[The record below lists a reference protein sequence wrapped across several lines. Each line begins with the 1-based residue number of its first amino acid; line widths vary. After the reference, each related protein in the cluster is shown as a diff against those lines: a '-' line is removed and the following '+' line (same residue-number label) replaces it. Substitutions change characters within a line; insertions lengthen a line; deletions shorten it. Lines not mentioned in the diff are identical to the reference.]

1 MDIKTLL
8 VHVDAGPAA
17 ASRIRLALAL
27 AQRHGAHLI
36 GAAATGVSRFVT
48 SAMLAAADDRLAARC
63 AALHAAAADALERF
77 DALARAAG
85 LVSYETR
92 LVDDDADGGLAA
104 QVRYCDL
111 AVVGQADHDGRGAP
125 VPDLGADLPDYLLLT
140 SGRPVLV
147 VPSAG
152 ADWRPDAPALV
163 AWDGSVEAIRAVTAA
178 LPLLRAAQGTT
189 IVAFGAAAE
198 VAGDADPCALLGAW
212 LDRHGIAAR
221 ACHRAAAGDV
231 GEALLSAAADLDAGL
246 LVMGGYGHARYR
258 ELVLGGVTA
267 TVLRSPTLPV
277 LLAH

>member
-8 VHVDAGPAA
+8 VHVDTGPAA
-17 ASRIRLALAL
+17 ESRIRLALAL
-27 AQRHGAHLI
+27 AQRHGAHLV
-36 GAAATGVSRFVT
+36 GAAVTGVSRFVT

-63 AALHAAAADALERF
+63 GALRDAAAEALRRF
-77 DALARAAG
+77 DALAREAG
-85 LVSYETR
+85 LASYETR

-104 QVRYCDL
+104 QARYCDL
-111 AVVGQADHDGRGAP
+111 AVVGQADHAAP
-125 VPDLGADLPDYLLLT
+125 LPDLGADLPEYLLLT

-147 VPSAG
+147 VPAAG

-163 AWDGSVEAIRAVTAA
+163 AWDGSVEAIHAVTAA
-178 LPLLRAAQGTT
+178 LPLLRAARSTT
-189 IVAFGAAAE
+189 VVAFGVPPREARD
-198 VAGDADPCALLGAW
+198 GDPCTLLGAW
-212 LDRHGIAAR
+212 LGRHGIAAR

-267 TVLRSPTLPV
+267 TILRSLTVPV